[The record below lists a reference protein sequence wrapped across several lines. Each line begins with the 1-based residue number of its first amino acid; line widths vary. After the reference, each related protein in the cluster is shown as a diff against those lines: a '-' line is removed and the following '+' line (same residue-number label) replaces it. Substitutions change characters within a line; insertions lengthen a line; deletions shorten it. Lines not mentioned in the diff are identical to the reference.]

1 MGFFTDD
8 STQSG
13 PALTDVMVQA
23 AEASL
28 GVTLPRAYIEL
39 LHEKN
44 GGIPVRR
51 CFPTSVRT
59 SWADN
64 HIEVS
69 GILGIGFDRG
79 MDGELGSS
87 YLVHEWGYP
96 DIGVV
101 VCDTPSGGHDTVM
114 LDYRHCGPR
123 GEPRVVY
130 IDEDRSI
137 LLLAINFAEFLGGL
151 IACDALRLPGA

>member
-1 MGFFTDD
+1 MKFFTDD

-13 PALTDVMVQA
+13 PELTDVMVQA

-28 GVTLPRAYIEL
+28 GVALPRTYIEL
-39 LHEKN
+39 MRQKN

-51 CFPTSVRT
+51 CFRTSKRT
-59 SWADN
+59 SWAED
-64 HIEVS
+64 HIEIS
-69 GILGIGFDRG
+69 AILGVGFDRG
-79 MDGELGSS
+79 IDGELGSV

-114 LDYRHCGPR
+114 LDYRSCGPR

-137 LLLAINFAEFLGGL
+137 LPLANNFAEFLGGL
-151 IACDALRLPGA
+151 LACDALRRLEH